1 MKSKVVN
8 CIALFS
14 GSEICFCSKDDYK
27 ICPKR
32 IKGDLDCI
40 ESIVRVTPVDRS
52 VPNTKDSPSLI
63 VAKDIDP
70 RLSDSVDNFKSML
83 DHLDRIKK

>member
-8 CIALFS
+8 LIALFS
-14 GSEICFCSKDDYK
+14 GSEICFCSKDNYK

-32 IKGDLDCI
+32 INGDLTCI
-40 ESIVRVTPVDRS
+40 ESIIRITPIDRS
-52 VPNTKDSPSLI
+52 VPDAEDSLSLI

-70 RLSDSVDNFKSML
+70 RLSNSVDNFKLML
-83 DHLDRIKK
+83 NHLDRIKK